1 MSIEPNLIGLDSPLI
16 LSIIAERE
24 HVSLEKSLEYDLC
37 SFPASLFDKTGLMRD
52 SCKSN
57 LADTIWKISSTSNA
71 TFPKNKIF
79 VLDGGALIQKRT
91 WQKGETFKD
100 ICQKYVDHIIQNF
113 GQSTRVVFNGYL
125 TEPTTKDT
133 AHLKRSKGMKG
144 ISVQFSLN
152 SKLSMTKEKFLL
164 SKENKQKFNNCLVSY
179 LETYDISAVK
189 ADDDADTL
197 VVTTALMQ

>member
-1 MSIEPNLIGLDSPLI
+1 MVFMLSIEPNLVGLDSPLI

-57 LADTIWKISSTSNA
+57 LADAIWKVSSTSNA

-91 WQKGETFKD
+91 WQKSETFKD

-113 GQSTRVVFNGYL
+113 GKSARVVFDGYP
-125 TEPTTKDT
+125 TEPTTDT
-133 AHLKRSKGMKG
+133 AYLKRSKGMKG
-144 ISVQFSLN
+144 ISAQFSLN
-152 SKLSMTKEKFLL
+152 SKLSMTKKKFLL
-164 SKENKQKFNNCLVSY
+164 SKENKQKFNNVLCLIWKRMTY
-179 LETYDISAVK
+179 LLFK
-189 ADDDADTL
+189 QMMTL
-197 VVTTALMQ
+197 TLSSSLQQ

>member
-1 MSIEPNLIGLDSPLI
+1 
-16 LSIIAERE
+16 
-24 HVSLEKSLEYDLC
+24 
-37 SFPASLFDKTGLMRD
+37 MRD

-57 LADTIWKISSTSNA
+57 LADAIWKVSSTSNA

-113 GQSTRVVFNGYL
+113 GQSARWIVFDGYP
-125 TEPTTKDT
+125 TEPTTKDN
-133 AHLKRSKGMKG
+133 AHLKKSKGMEG

-164 SKENKQKFNNCLVSY
+164 SKEIKQNFNDCLVSY
-179 LETYDISAVK
+179 SETYDISAVQ
-189 ADDDADTL
+189 ADDDTDTL
-197 VVTTALMQ
+197 VVTTAIDAVKTCDVIVIGEDTDILALLLHYYNLDLQCCYYELNIFQF